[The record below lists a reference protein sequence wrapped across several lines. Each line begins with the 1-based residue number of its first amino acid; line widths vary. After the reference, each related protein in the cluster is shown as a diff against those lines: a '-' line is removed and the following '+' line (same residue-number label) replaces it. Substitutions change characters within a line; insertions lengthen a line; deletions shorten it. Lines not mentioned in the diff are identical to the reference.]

1 MQEWVENTDQST
13 VIRRIEMAR
22 TKQTET
28 TTEGR
33 LAALERVVARLVEEY
48 EGRHGI
54 PLMRDDEPQDESEQS

>member
-1 MQEWVENTDQST
+1 
-13 VIRRIEMAR
+13 MAR

-54 PLMRDDEPQDESEQS
+54 PLMPDDEPQDESEQS